1 MAKLILTSGQKLG
14 LMTQHRDALGGKM
27 RFLDIVMPNGKTLA
41 NCTGDYVWQ
50 VGTAMQE
57 CACEP
62 AQDRMPAIIGNDEIE
77 QMLFGT
83 N

>member
-1 MAKLILTSGQKLG
+1 MTRLILTSRQMIG

-50 VGTAMQE
+50 VGIAMQE
-57 CACEP
+57 YACESSP
-62 AQDRMPAIIGNDEIE
+62 GGAIGVKRQPKPIRDRARAV
-77 QMLFGT
+77 
-83 N
+83 

>member
-1 MAKLILTSGQKLG
+1 MTKLTLTSGQMLG

-41 NCTGDYVWQ
+41 NCREDYVWQ

-57 CACEP
+57 YTCES
-62 AQDRMPAIIGNDEIE
+62 AQDRIPAITGNEEIE
-77 QMLFGT
+77 KMLFGT
-83 N
+83 S